1 MPRYCMECQEEL
13 NGRSDKKFCSD
24 NCRSSY
30 NNRLNADQ
38 INLRRRVNR
47 ILGKNRNILARL
59 NPDGKKTVHK
69 ALLLEEGFNF
79 NYFTN
84 RYITRKGTVYF
95 FCYDQGYVIHKAPY
109 LTLVEKKDFID

>member
-1 MPRYCMECQEEL
+1 MECQDEL
-13 NGRSDKKFCSD
+13 NGRADKKFCSGH
-24 NCRSSY
+24 CRSSY

-59 NPDGKKTVHK
+59 NPGGKKTVHK
-69 ALLLEEGFNF
+69 TSLLEEGFNF

-84 RYITRKGTVYF
+84 RYVTRKGRVYF
-95 FCYDQGYVIHKAPY
+95 FCYDQGYWVHDASY
-109 LTLVEKKDFID
+109 LTLVERKDYID